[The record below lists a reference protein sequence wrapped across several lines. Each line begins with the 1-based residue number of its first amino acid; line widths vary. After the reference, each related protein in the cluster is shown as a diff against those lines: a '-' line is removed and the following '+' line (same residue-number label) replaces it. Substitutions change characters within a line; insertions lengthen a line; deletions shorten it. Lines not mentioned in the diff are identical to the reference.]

1 MENTLMVNVL
11 ETGKKAAKVWYL
23 NLKVALGK
31 VDKATVTVPPEKI
44 LFNDRLNILM
54 HVMDRK
60 R

>member
-11 ETGKKAAKVWYL
+11 ETGKKEEKVWSL

-31 VDKATVTVPPEKI
+31 VDKATVTVPPEKT

-54 HVMDRK
+54 HVVDRK

>member
-1 MENTLMVNVL
+1 MVNVF
-11 ETGKKAAKVWYL
+11 ETGKKEEKVWSL

-54 HVMDRK
+54 QVVDRK